1 MSKRFLI
8 LLSQYGPSMLVK
20 KREGRKQREGEEDK
34 RGRREWRKWA
44 GKERHKYTACISAH
58 LNLC

>member
-1 MSKRFLI
+1 MSKGFPI

-34 RGRREWRKWA
+34 RGRREGREGA
-44 GKERHKYTACISAH
+44 GKERHKYTPYISAH